1 VNGSA
6 LRDDDGRLLYAALY
20 MPPATRTQIYL
31 TAEQRERLD
40 ALGRREGKTLAELVR
55 AAVDEFL
62 ATAAPDPE
70 AALAATFG
78 ALPELE
84 VPTREGDEW
93 DRHVWDRA

>member
-1 VNGSA
+1 VNGGTP
-6 LRDDDGRLLYAALY
+6 RDHDDRLLYAALY
-20 MPPATRTQIYL
+20 MPPATRTQVYL

-55 AAVDEFL
+55 AAVDDYL
-62 ATAAPDPE
+62 ASAAPDPE

-84 VPTREGDEW
+84 VPPRDADEW